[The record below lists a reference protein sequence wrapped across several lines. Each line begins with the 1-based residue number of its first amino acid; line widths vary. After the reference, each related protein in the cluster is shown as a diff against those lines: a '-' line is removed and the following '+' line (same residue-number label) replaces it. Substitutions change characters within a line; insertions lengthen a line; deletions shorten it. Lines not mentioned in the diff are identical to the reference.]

1 MIQSLAGV
9 KRPLAKPEHETL
21 NRSLENTLGKLI
33 ENLPEIDSDAAG
45 VIKMSTQSLQIGT
58 AMIRDLMGYIDLAGA
73 DIDCKDY
80 SAELKKC
87 METWQ
92 DTKLS
97 LDQSMEQAQTV
108 LKGFPRCA
116 AFNGDPVNM
125 ETGNFTYQYRDLSFR
140 GTALLEFSRFY
151 NALDKTKGNM
161 GRGWRHSWESCLL
174 ISRDKV
180 ILVHEDGRE
189 ESFDKLDE
197 NTYRSNQAGAPELKK
212 IGDIYGYRGQDG
224 LVCLYNGEGQMF
236 RVMNDEKIGIT
247 IVYENKKM
255 VKVQADTG
263 ETLVFAYNERELLAE
278 VVDHTNRKIRFTYDK
293 NKLTDVTDPLGNTI
307 HYDYGKSGRIEQIMD
322 KRGVAVLKNSYD
334 EHRRIT
340 AQEFPDGGVIKFR
353 YLDGKNRIFVTEQN
367 GNEITY
373 IRDDQFRNIRT
384 DYEDGSE
391 LYSYDENNRCTSY
404 TDKRRNTTTYSYD
417 ENGCLIAVTDALK
430 NRRTASYD
438 QNGRLMMQT
447 EADGGNTYYRYDRRG
462 RLAAITDTL
471 GNTLRFIY
479 DGRGQ
484 RPVRLCFPD
493 GGEMRLAYDQKGNIA
508 SIISPEGDEEVY
520 EYDSLGRVVQSSD
533 GNGNKVKYRYDEMDR
548 LMEVIR
554 QDGKKRIYKYNEMGE
569 AVQIVDFD
577 GYSMQ
582 WEYNVLNKPKCYTDK
597 EGRNTFME
605 YDLTWKLSRVVD
617 PEGGVTEYTYDHLK
631 RLTAIADSV
640 GSRVCFTYDAN
651 GNQTSIR
658 YPDESAVYFEYDA
671 LNRKVSETDE
681 RGGVTRTVYDS
692 MGRITR
698 VVDPEG
704 GETSYEYDRAG
715 NKILEKDASGAVT
728 TYEYTSLGKPKT
740 ITYPSG
746 RVEKYHYQP
755 GGRLL
760 KKEYGDGTWEEYDYD
775 HAGNVL
781 SIDRQDGTRTT
792 YDYDCLNRVVQ
803 IKQNGEMEKRYT
815 YDALG
820 NVSVMEDAGG
830 NQMHYRYS
838 PEGNLT
844 GVTDP
849 EGNRVIYTYNG
860 RNELMGILQLTAEDV
875 IKYIQMTPARQ
886 EQIPDSELWEVIM
899 LNKQNNPLH
908 ITLFERNC
916 SGQIETVTDGLGQKE
931 SYRYD
936 AMGRVISR
944 TDREG
949 GASTFCYYPG
959 GELKEAAYPDGKRVL
974 LSYDALN
981 RLSRIRDWLGE
992 TVFDYDEAGR
1002 ITKTV
1007 DYKGDTFRYGWNPD
1021 GSRNWMEY
1029 PDGAQ
1034 VHYTYD
1040 DKARLTQIVCGDFR
1054 IYYNYDENS
1063 RIRECHR
1070 GNGVIS
1076 QLRYNRAGQVKE
1088 ILHTKGAELLEH
1100 LVYSFDNLG
1109 NPVRVKRES
1118 MDVNCSYTHEFAYD
1132 KNNRLTTILSSGRLL
1147 RQYQYDGYGNRI
1159 SIAETAKNEQG
1170 NCSVTAYRYDPL
1182 NQLAGMGAEEYTHT
1196 LNGGRRYGSGR
1207 DGQTYCYEYDS
1218 LGHLKGICH
1227 KEECLQ
1233 ENEYNGLGHRVIAKD
1248 KTNSAYNTTISYNID
1263 YTNEY
1268 ARICAEK
1275 GRQERKY
1282 LWQGNDLCGMPGEE
1296 SYVLTD
1302 ALHTPIC
1309 VTDREGIP
1317 HNAYCY
1323 NEFGVLE
1330 YKKEEIP
1337 LPFGFTGFPREHIEN
1352 LYYAGAR
1359 EYDSMAGNFLTRDL
1373 LYYIDFENPNTLN
1386 LYQYVQGNPLRYLD
1400 YSGHACIEERDYYAN
1415 LQQNFLRNLSW
1426 RTESALGQKKREDFK
1441 ITGVDLVEDNNI
1453 QTLKCGCDYNPMQIE
1468 GNIVSAGMN
1477 IAANVGIK
1485 ITPMVFGLVS
1495 AFKQNPLQT
1504 LGQIGNEIKMVDK
1517 ALKTALPI
1525 GVQLL
1530 IKNIPS
1536 IVDNE
1541 YAFMVYEAWRISTQ
1555 MPNWLSHLVPEAL
1568 SVVPEEV
1575 SEQNAV
1581 ANVKVFEE
1589 QKELN
1594 GVVDEMYANGMTD
1607 EEKEVKEIKE
1617 KIFYTEGEYIENQAQ
1632 WGGVKFGSKEEEI
1645 SMSTSGCGVMAAY
1658 NARIALG
1665 EDVSSQTMVEMIS
1678 EFEKE
1683 ALGGGAYGVSPGA
1696 VYNYFGDRGYE
1707 VNITCSTDCD
1717 VINNLGEQNDTIIVT
1732 AYNNKNDIDQMVHN
1746 VSITKNAEGKY
1757 EVHNAY
1763 LWSKKEG
1770 KYVCDD
1776 NEGKGYDSVQE
1787 AIDGMGS
1794 GNAKALCVI
1803 GISNPETDE

>member
-1 MIQSLAGV
+1 
-9 KRPLAKPEHETL
+9 
-21 NRSLENTLGKLI
+21 
-33 ENLPEIDSDAAG
+33 
-45 VIKMSTQSLQIGT
+45 
-58 AMIRDLMGYIDLAGA
+58 
-73 DIDCKDY
+73 
-80 SAELKKC
+80 
-87 METWQ
+87 
-92 DTKLS
+92 
-97 LDQSMEQAQTV
+97 
-108 LKGFPRCA
+108 
-116 AFNGDPVNM
+116 
-125 ETGNFTYQYRDLSFR
+125 
-140 GTALLEFSRFY
+140 
-151 NALDKTKGNM
+151 M

-197 NTYRSNQAGAPELKK
+197 NTYRSNQAGVPELKK
-212 IGDIYGYRGQDG
+212 IEDIYGYRRQDG

-263 ETLVFAYNERELLAE
+263 ENLVFAYNERELLAE

-293 NKLTDVTDPLGNTI
+293 NKLTGVTDPLGNTI

-479 DGRGQ
+479 DGRGR

-908 ITLFERNC
+908 ITLFERNR

-1054 IYYNYDENS
+1054 IHYNYDENS

-1159 SIAETAKNEQG
+1159 SIAETAKNEQR

-1359 EYDSMAGNFLTRDL
+1359 EYDSIAGNFLTRDL

-1400 YSGHACIEERDYYAN
+1400 YSGHACIEERDYYAKILKMHFMENVVKQEGGRDREISQYMREILHCDCSFEGEENFKNPIINMNYRMFSRLKMKRDDLQKMFLSQNMVKCIQTIN
-1415 LQQNFLRNLSW
+1415 LCSKVSDKDNL
-1426 RTESALGQKKREDFK
+1426 LN
-1441 ITGVDLVEDNNI
+1441 TGVQIGAKASKVDEQNEVVLKGRRLSGENASENILTSAI
-1453 QTLKCGCDYNPMQIE
+1453 QTVLFVRYGIE
-1468 GNIVSAGMN
+1468 DMEYARGLLDKGF
-1477 IAANVGIK
+1477 
-1485 ITPMVFGLVS
+1485 PFGYV
-1495 AFKQNPLQT
+1495 
-1504 LGQIGNEIKMVDK
+1504 
-1517 ALKTALPI
+1517 
-1525 GVQLL
+1525 VQLMPL
-1530 IKNIPS
+1530 HEKYPEWQFEPVITE
-1536 IVDNE
+1536 VDYQE
-1541 YAFMVYEAWRISTQ
+1541 FLEHEIASEVKCSGIDAYSTDKIFE
-1555 MPNWLSHLVPEAL
+1555 PEDDYF
-1568 SVVPEEV
+1568 
-1575 SEQNAV
+1575 V
-1581 ANVKVFEE
+1581 ANEDAIRYFTHPYSM
-1589 QKELN
+1589 L
-1594 GVVDEMYANGMTD
+1594 MTD
-1607 EEKEVKEIKE
+1607 
-1617 KIFYTEGEYIENQAQ
+1617 Q
-1632 WGGVKFGSKEEEI
+1632 
-1645 SMSTSGCGVMAAY
+1645 
-1658 NARIALG
+1658 
-1665 EDVSSQTMVEMIS
+1665 
-1678 EFEKE
+1678 
-1683 ALGGGAYGVSPGA
+1683 
-1696 VYNYFGDRGYE
+1696 
-1707 VNITCSTDCD
+1707 
-1717 VINNLGEQNDTIIVT
+1717 
-1732 AYNNKNDIDQMVHN
+1732 
-1746 VSITKNAEGKY
+1746 GKY
-1757 EVHNAY
+1757 ENA
-1763 LWSKKEG
+1763 LQFLVLDQDLPKEYTDG
-1770 KYVCDD
+1770 LVEQILFDKDKEV
-1776 NEGKGYDSVQE
+1776 VE
-1787 AIDGMGS
+1787 AIKNSNGCIHPVFLAAIYSIENGPAGKEVNGQKVYNLFNIGANSGGEDARAHAVDGGWDTPQACIEGS
-1794 GNAKALCVI
+1794 MATFEEYMENGQNTLYAFDWDYVSYEETGKACHQYAAMVNSAEDKAMSLAIRDNVEFDLHHEFVFSIPVYENVPSSSDEGYAGYRDPHKIARENAQKNANESSS
-1803 GISNPETDE
+1803 GGQP